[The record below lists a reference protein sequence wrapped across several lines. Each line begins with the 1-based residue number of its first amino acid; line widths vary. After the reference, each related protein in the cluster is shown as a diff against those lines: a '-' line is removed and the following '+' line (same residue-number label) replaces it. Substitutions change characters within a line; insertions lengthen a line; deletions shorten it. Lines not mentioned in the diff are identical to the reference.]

1 MLHNGLFSSN
11 GCFHLT
17 ISQTTMTPPRQA
29 RPTYLTALCAP
40 LTLAFALTACG
51 GGGGDSS
58 SSASTQPAI
67 VADCTGCGATSANTF
82 APGSTAG
89 VWRYV
94 NQSAGPA
101 TAQVSISGLTGQS
114 VYLSLANPTGADIAL
129 PPAGNY
135 RTDAGLLS
143 VSPSALRA
151 ARTSH
156 SHAEDTILEF
166 NSQGFKDH
174 LKKGSVQPSARGLAV
189 QPLLKATTGD
199 TRRWTD
205 CLYVEP
211 VESCNSTDHGRDTT
225 LVAQSATQD
234 GRTVNFWVENTE
246 RGANR
251 ITDQMVSE
259 LMSAYVNPLGIHD
272 SIKALGGEPWGT
284 TLYPD
289 QLIADNRQIDIVVAN
304 LTPDNNAGGVQGYYF
319 SGNNF
324 LASQFSP
331 SNQAVM
337 MFVDSE
343 ATYLNT
349 DLTAAKTV
357 MAHEATH
364 MTSFFRRDATRAT
377 PASFDVWLEETT
389 ALAAEDITAN
399 RITPG
404 FNPVRDERLPF
415 YLSSRSGNCSLTD
428 FQITSGT
435 CFSYDVNGVFA
446 GYLVRQLGVDFY
458 KALLNSTHTDSITA
472 LDQAIKAF
480 RPTSSLGQELRAWA
494 QVTFAAT
501 PNSDLPAGYG
511 YRSVSMGSSGFDLP
525 DIDLVTIA
533 GISRFSSS
541 SPSSVRSRASVSWK
555 RSGTV
560 GTFAENVIVPAGTTL
575 TITINN

>member
-1 MLHNGLFSSN
+1 MTSRHNA
-11 GCFHLT
+11 H
-17 ISQTTMTPPRQA
+17 
-29 RPTYLTALCAP
+29 PTSLTALCAP
-40 LTLAFALTACG
+40 LTLALAVTACG
-51 GGGGDSS
+51 GGGGDAPSN
-58 SSASTQPAI
+58 AAARQALAAI
-67 VADCTGCGATSANTF
+67 VVDCTGCGATSANTF

-94 NQSAGPA
+94 NQSGGNA

-114 VYLSLANPTGADIAL
+114 VYLTLSNPTGADIAL
-129 PPAGNY
+129 PSAGNY
-135 RTDAGLLS
+135 RTDAALLS
-143 VSPSALRA
+143 VSPSPLRA
-151 ARTSH
+151 ARKAH

-166 NSQGFKDH
+166 NSQGFRNY
-174 LKKGSVQPSARGLAV
+174 LNKGGVKPAAGGLAV
-189 QPLLKATTGD
+189 KPLLKATTGD

-205 CLYVEP
+205 CLNVEP
-211 VESCNSTDHGRDTT
+211 VESCNAIAHGRDTT
-225 LVAQSATQD
+225 LVEQRSTQD

-251 ITDQMVSE
+251 ITNQMVSA
-259 LMSAYVNPLGIHD
+259 LISAYADPQGIHD

-304 LTPDNNAGGVQGYYF
+304 LTPDNSAGGVQGYYF

-343 ATYLNT
+343 AIYLNAE
-349 DLTAAKTV
+349 LTTAKTV

-377 PASFDVWLEETT
+377 PAAFDVWLEETT
-389 ALAAEDITAN
+389 AIAAEDITAN

-415 YLSSRSGNCSLTD
+415 YLSTRSGNCSLTD
-428 FQITSGT
+428 FQITGGT

-480 RPTSSLGQELRAWA
+480 RPTSSLGQELRSWA

-511 YRSVSMGSSGFDLP
+511 YRSVPMGPGGFDLP
-525 DIDLVTIA
+525 GIDLVTIG

-541 SPSSVRSRASVSWK
+541 SPGSVRALASVSWK
-555 RSGTV
+555 RPGTV
-560 GTFAENVIVPAGTTL
+560 GTFAENIIVPEGTAL